1 MLYSNYFYDLFFK
14 SPLNIISEPQFKKNV
29 TQELREY
36 THSYQ
41 DKNPQPIIYHPEQLD
56 EWYKTEGQT
65 VLINVFSK
73 LWQILLDLSQ
83 NAMPSHDARHA
94 IFKVPASALEL
105 IHSEGITNW
114 EKVGVLGALIHDWGR
129 WAEERIF
136 NAPQGGSIHSRM
148 SFVLTQEY
156 LEEFN
161 IPSEIKWHIL
171 NAAMVHTKGANE
183 FSPIV
188 TQITVTA
195 DREQLWGPEF
205 ILRILHHIQLPGS
218 CEVFYKQP
226 GKDDLFSKFEK
237 ILKNRLLGPL
247 HTRNDHLKV
256 LKGVLAQFLYLAGT
270 DEFKKNI
277 NEFMENSQSWLFI
290 DYKYLLKQADSFYTP
305 VKSAGEAL
313 KILLNTNNI
322 APNQYYIESAVE
334 RVMQVPWHLN
344 ERLAKAIM
352 FAHEAKLI
360 EEKRIKKSLNL
371 LTKEFI
377 SDKFLYCVTL
387 TIHDN
392 I

>member
-14 SPLNIISEPQFKKNV
+14 SSLSLVSDPQFKVDVVK
-29 TQELREY
+29 ELKDY
-36 THSYQ
+36 THAYQ
-41 DKNPQPIIYHPEQLD
+41 DKNPAPVIFYPEKLKQ
-56 EWYKTEGQT
+56 WYETEGQNI
-65 VLINVFSK
+65 LINVFAN
-73 LWQILLDLSQ
+73 LWQILSDLSQ

-105 IHSEGITNW
+105 INAEGVTSW
-114 EKVGVLGALIHDWGR
+114 ERVGVIGALIHDWGR
-129 WAEERIF
+129 WGEERIY

-148 SFVLTQEY
+148 SFVLAQEY
-156 LEEFN
+156 LEGFN

-171 NAAMVHTKGANE
+171 NAAMVHTKGADE
-183 FSPIV
+183 SDPLV

-205 ILRILHHIQLPGS
+205 ILRILHHVKTPGS
-218 CEVFYKQP
+218 CEVFYKEE

-237 ILKNRLLGPL
+237 IFRNRLLGPL
-247 HTRNDHLKV
+247 HSRNEHLKV
-256 LKGVLAQFLYLAGT
+256 LKGSLAQFLYLSGT
-270 DEFKKNI
+270 DEFKANI

-290 DYKYLLKQADSFYTP
+290 DYKYLLQQADSFHTP

-322 APNQYYIESAVE
+322 APNQHYIDSAVE
-334 RVMQVPWHLN
+334 RVMNVPGHLN
-344 ERLAKAIM
+344 QRLAKAIM

-360 EEKRIKKSLNL
+360 EEKRIKNSLSSLMKGFKN
-371 LTKEFI
+371 
-377 SDKFLYCVTL
+377 DKFLYYVTL
-387 TIHDN
+387 TIHDK